1 MRVVCRILCHRTGST
16 LCVCGV
22 GEDGARPAFTVNYTW
37 RQGDQSRVDPTRR
50 SARAYFF
57 ATSMSKTSDSP
68 EYLCKKC
75 AVKIG
80 RGKRQEHVRL
90 KHRKEL
96 RVLWFPDGTEGPVKR
111 SSSDET
117 WHCPRCHVSCGPDP
131 EVLIVRRTAPS

>member
-1 MRVVCRILCHRTGST
+1 MLRVVSQPASVVSVKMVHDQRLPLIT
-16 LCVCGV
+16 LG
-22 GEDGARPAFTVNYTW
+22 
-37 RQGDQSRVDPTRR
+37 VDPTRR

-57 ATSMSKTSDSP
+57 ATSMSKTFDSP